1 MNSQQLSQMKKVAEA
16 LLATIEA
23 VEDACCGAVEECA
36 GKKIGKAMA
45 KLKRVWENV
54 RPRQTDPDIRK
65 EPTEAFLY
73 AISKLD
79 AAAVLSASY
88 RSDIIPLYNLGFIG
102 AVYTA
107 AHEGMELLL
116 KAYLRK
122 AMGKQKEESQGHNL
136 GKLFKQWDDE
146 ARTKAELAYQNHVLN
161 GLKIRLESPPK
172 WLFEGSP
179 TVEKVVNKMDAI
191 LGGAR
196 NITTLCPGHADR
208 ITGFPCGPEVWYPQ
222 EVLCTKWDEFF
233 TATKQGESLGFV
245 KEFLKREGTEEVF
258 EGWRYLD
265 EGKLQ
270 KAGMSFHGP
279 PAKMIDIARS
289 FQYSVVFSGM
299 WKD

>member
-1 MNSQQLSQMKKVAEA
+1 MNSQQLGQMKKATEA
-16 LLATIEA
+16 LSVTIEA
-23 VEDACCGAVEECA
+23 AGEACRGTPEKRAEKNVE
-36 GKKIGKAMA
+36 KAMA
-45 KLKRVWENV
+45 KLKGVWEKV
-54 RPRQTDPDIRK
+54 RPRRTDSDIRK
-65 EPTEAFLY
+65 GPTEAFLY
-73 AISKLD
+73 ATSKLN
-79 AAAVLSASY
+79 AAAILSASY

-102 AVYTA
+102 AAYTA

-136 GKLFKQWDDE
+136 GKLFEKWDEE

-161 GLKIRLESPPK
+161 GLATRLESPPK
-172 WLFEGSP
+172 WLLEGSS

-196 NITTLCPGHADR
+196 NITTLCPGRADR
-208 ITGFPCGPEVWYPQ
+208 ITGFPCRPEVWYPQ
-222 EVLCTKWDEFF
+222 EVLCTKWDKFF

-279 PAKMIDIARS
+279 PAKMLDIAQS